1 MKNRWM
7 LVTEKYSGMTKQAT
21 DIVYSEISSLVNY
34 VLPAKAFSELT
45 ESDKSDYNLI
55 LIGSVFS
62 NNIFAELISRGD
74 INVPQSEESYAIYV
88 GKGISSDTQII
99 AIAGRDECGI
109 LYGCMDFCNKYCGN
123 VIHKN
128 GDIWNEAFF
137 DTLFERELNP
147 FKISCSPAVRTR
159 AIWTWGHVIYDYRN
173 FFKNM
178 ARLRLNEVV
187 IWNDHLP
194 LNASEVVECA
204 HSFGI
209 KLIWGFAWGWGTDC
223 TDILEKLSDESLKK
237 IKEDVIRTYK
247 EEYLKT
253 ACDGIYFQS
262 FTELHSDVV
271 DGKCVAETV
280 VKLVNET
287 SAELFEITPDLHIQF
302 GLHATSVKNNL
313 DYIKKVDERVHIVW
327 EDCGSFPYNY
337 YADDVSDFE
346 NTYKLTQ
353 ELTNLRGKN
362 EKFGAV
368 FKGMPKLDWTRF
380 EHFSSSY
387 ILGERTK
394 SFIHN
399 RLHDKTK
406 IWKRLQADWL
416 KNADYIRKIIELISN
431 SGKDVILQAL
441 VEDSMF
447 ESKIMF
453 PAALYAEL
461 LWTPNRPVNELIS
474 DVAGYTCVEFANEN

>member
-7 LVTEKYSGMTKQAT
+7 LITEKYDGIIKQAT
-21 DIVYSEISSLVNY
+21 DILYSEVSSLLNY
-34 VLPAKAFSELT
+34 VLAAKTFDKLT
-45 ESDKSDYNLI
+45 EEDKKSSNLI
-55 LIGSVFS
+55 VVGTVAS
-62 NNIFAELISRGD
+62 NSIFETLISRGAMD
-74 INVPQSEESYAIYV
+74 APTVEESYAIYV
-88 GKGISSDTQII
+88 GKDTSSDNQLI
-99 AIAGRDECGI
+99 AIAGSDERGI

-123 VIHKN
+123 VIHRN
-128 GDIWNEAFF
+128 GDIWDEAFF
-137 DTLFERELNP
+137 DTLFERELNS
-147 FKISCSPAVRTR
+147 FKIVCSPAIKTR

-223 TDILEKLSDESLKK
+223 TDILEKLSENSLKK

-247 EEYLKT
+247 EQYSET
-253 ACDGIYFQS
+253 DCDGIYFQS
-262 FTELHSDVV
+262 FTELHTDIVG
-271 DGKCVAETV
+271 GKCVAETV
-280 VKLVNET
+280 VNLVNEI

-302 GLHATSVKNNL
+302 GLHATSVKNKL
-313 DYIKKVDERVHIVW
+313 DYIKKVDGRVYIVW

-337 YADDVSDFE
+337 YADAVSDFDD
-346 NTYKLTQ
+346 TYKLT
-353 ELTNLRGKN
+353 EKLIKLRGKK
-362 EKFGAV
+362 ERFGAV

-387 ILGERTK
+387 ILGEKTNR
-394 SFIHN
+394 FIHN

-406 IWKRLQADWL
+406 IWKKLQADWL
-416 KNADYIRKIIELISN
+416 KNADYIRKTVELIAGSSN
-431 SGKDVILQAL
+431 EVILQAL
-441 VEDSMF
+441 VEDSLF
-447 ESKIMF
+447 ESRIMF

-461 LWTPNRPVNELIS
+461 LWTPNRPVNEIIS
-474 DVAGYTCVEFANEN
+474 DVAGYPCVEFAGEN